1 MSHGIGHADRSPLR
15 NSEQDERLPQI
26 GRLDH
31 GLQIL
36 DPTIEGEV
44 ADVQVSHPAPALV
57 VAYEAEVF
65 AEEANPVPPDQAL
78 PFVFEVGQPVR
89 GLYQHEPRTR
99 LCPGELYCVRSAHI
113 PDSLSG
119 LLHDRT
125 HFPRPNGPN
134 VLWEWPEVYPN
145 RDETPIAWQRRKPHP
160 TRHERGSRYK
170 KSAIME
176 EMPCSNESYSLP
188 TGVSAT

>member
-65 AEEANPVPPDQAL
+65 AEEANPVPPDRAL

-89 GLYQHEPRTR
+89 GLYQHGPRTR
-99 LCPGELYCVRSAHI
+99 LGPGELDSVRSAHI
-113 PDSLSG
+113 PDSLNG
-119 LLHDRT
+119 LLH
-125 HFPRPNGPN
+125 HQASLPSQNGTN
-134 VLWEWPEVYPN
+134 VPVKWPAVYPN
-145 RDETPIAWQRRKPHP
+145 RDETPIAWQR
-160 TRHERGSRYK
+160 
-170 KSAIME
+170 
-176 EMPCSNESYSLP
+176 
-188 TGVSAT
+188 